1 MSLEDI
7 GQPDDVVITRSQA
20 ARLLKCDPRTVS
32 RGIQAG
38 SIPAIKLGRR
48 QVIPRTPF
56 LKLLGLV
63 GGDI

>member
-7 GQPDDVVITRSQA
+7 GQPEDAVITRSQA

-32 RGIQAG
+32 RGIESG

>member
-7 GQPDDVVITRSQA
+7 GNSEDAVISRSQA
-20 ARLLKCDPRTVS
+20 AHLLKCDPRTIS
-32 RGIQAG
+32 RGIADG

-48 QVIPRTPF
+48 QVIPRAPF

-63 GGDI
+63 GGEI